1 MTVHVNFETP
11 EKLQDSVYDLLKKLG
26 PDGKGRVKKG
36 MNEVIKVSER
46 GDAKLVVIAEDVN
59 PPEMMIP
66 IPMICK
72 ERGIPYLYV
81 ASQEYLGEAAGL
93 PLHRKTSAVAV
104 LSVDK
109 SLEDELKR
117 IADQATELGDKLN
130 QVG

>member
-11 EKLQDSVYDLLKKLG
+11 EKIQESVYDLLKKLG

-117 IADQATELGDKLN
+117 IADQATELGDS
-130 QVG
+130 